1 MQALTDPQG
10 YFTLEFPEG
19 WERRA
24 DDGVTVLAS
33 PLGLTYVSGARHVRG
48 RQEDFG
54 RSDFLLRFLE
64 SLGLEPDPDE
74 VTSSVGTACRI
85 YGYRCNHSGAF
96 WSHHSVTDDETVLLV
111 SYTCELATA
120 GNETALVDEIIR
132 SIRLFH
138 SGPVH

>member
-1 MQALTDPQG
+1 MHALTDPLG

-19 WERRA
+19 WERL
-24 DDGVTVLAS
+24 DEEGVTVLAS

-64 SLGLEPDPDE
+64 SLGLQPDPGE
-74 VTSSVGTACRI
+74 VSSSVGTACRI

-111 SYTCELATA
+111 SYTCEIQTA
-120 GNETALVDEIIR
+120 GHEAALVDEIIR
-132 SIRLFH
+132 SVRLFH